1 MNFKLWDTALTSY
14 NFLRQKALS
23 VSQVSEAELGALE
36 SFTKN
41 KNLHI
46 ISSLIATALNKVGHY
61 FN

>member
-1 MNFKLWDTALTSY
+1 MGHCTYIIQFFETKG
-14 NFLRQKALS
+14 S
-23 VSQVSEAELGALE
+23 VSKLSEAELGALE
-36 SFTKN
+36 SLTKN